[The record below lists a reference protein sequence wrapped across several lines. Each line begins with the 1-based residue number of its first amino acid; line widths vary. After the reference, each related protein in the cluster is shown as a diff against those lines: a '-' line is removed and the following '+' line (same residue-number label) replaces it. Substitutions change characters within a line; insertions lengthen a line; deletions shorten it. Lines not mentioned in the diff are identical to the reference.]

1 MTNRKNI
8 IKITKEAVV
17 WALVMAL
24 TLSPLSVAAEA
35 NYNAGQGTLGEGADH
50 AIAIGTGDAD
60 TGTVAKGQYSVAVG
74 ASAQAAGAYSLAF
87 GNEAKA
93 TESGGVAFG
102 SFAKASVAE
111 GVALGYAS
119 VSDRLLGNPSP

>member
-8 IKITKEAVV
+8 IKQEAVV

-35 NYNAGQGTLGEGADH
+35 NYYAGGGTLGEGADH

-74 ASAQAAGAYSLAF
+74 ASAQAGAYSSA
-87 GNEAKA
+87 
-93 TESGGVAFG
+93 
-102 SFAKASVAE
+102 
-111 GVALGYAS
+111 Y
-119 VSDRLLGNPSP
+119 